1 MNSQKCIVR
10 TRSPEMHT
18 SPDAHLT
25 KTWILPFSP
34 PIIPLFITNCTE
46 RCLVDINGWLLKS
59 YTTLLFIQL
68 LLWFGNRFCSRCSC
82 CCCASSAHQ
91 HFQFSRSLR
100 RFRQEIAVISRLQSI
115 HQITDKTLVPGIV
128 ESSWLLLL
136 ETRATD
142 IAAAAAAIRP

>member
-18 SPDAHLT
+18 SPDSHPT
-25 KTWILPFSP
+25 KIWFLPFSP

-46 RCLVDINGWLLKS
+46 RCLVDINRGWLLKS

-68 LLWFGNRFCSRCSC
+68 LLWFGNRFCSRCS

-136 ETRATD
+136 VTRATG
-142 IAAAAAAIRP
+142 IAAAVAIRP